1 MLRPQVTLSGP
12 DAESGEHGPRTR
24 WSRLG
29 FKCIVVRPTLRHC
42 DCANRCGFP
51 RHFTPPCPLD
61 RHWEAQFWF
70 SFFFFFLTSSICGES
85 DIGTDSPPVPL
96 ALAAYASM
104 RSRGAP
110 HTARRP
116 SGISRLPFKPLKT
129 LLNSEANEFTQIL
142 TQYILLLIHLRSD
155 LILLPK
161 GTKMLGKI

>member
-1 MLRPQVTLSGP
+1 MQSPVNTAPEPGGAGSGSSALSCGPPYAIVTVPTAVVSHSILNHPALWTGTGKLS
-12 DAESGEHGPRTR
+12 
-24 WSRLG
+24 
-29 FKCIVVRPTLRHC
+29 F
-42 DCANRCGFP
+42 GFP
-51 RHFTPPCPLD
+51 SSP
-61 RHWEAQFWF
+61 
-70 SFFFFFLTSSICGES
+70 FFFFLTSSICGES
-85 DIGTDSPPVPL
+85 DIGTDSSPVPL
-96 ALAAYASM
+96 ALAAYTSM

-110 HTARRP
+110 HIARRP

>member
-1 MLRPQVTLSGP
+1 MQSPVNTAPEPGGAGSGSSALSCGPPYAIVTVPTAVVSHGILNHPALWTGTGKLS
-12 DAESGEHGPRTR
+12 
-24 WSRLG
+24 
-29 FKCIVVRPTLRHC
+29 F
-42 DCANRCGFP
+42 GFP
-51 RHFTPPCPLD
+51 SSP
-61 RHWEAQFWF
+61 
-70 SFFFFFLTSSICGES
+70 FFFFLTSSICGES
-85 DIGTDSPPVPL
+85 DIGTDSSPVPL
-96 ALAAYASM
+96 ALAAYTSM

-110 HTARRP
+110 HIARRP